1 MITLR
6 IRTHDREEFF
16 EEVEHYDPHE
26 LNEQINND
34 SVLTIV
40 IGQRIISR
48 LKIAEISV
56 VEEPEETLLG
66 VDGK

>member
-1 MITLR
+1 MITIR

-16 EEVEHYDPHE
+16 EEVEHYNPQE

-56 VEEPEETLLG
+56 VEESEENTN
-66 VDGK
+66 

>member
-6 IRTHDREEFF
+6 IRTHDSEEFF

-56 VEEPEETLLG
+56 VEESEENTN
-66 VDGK
+66 